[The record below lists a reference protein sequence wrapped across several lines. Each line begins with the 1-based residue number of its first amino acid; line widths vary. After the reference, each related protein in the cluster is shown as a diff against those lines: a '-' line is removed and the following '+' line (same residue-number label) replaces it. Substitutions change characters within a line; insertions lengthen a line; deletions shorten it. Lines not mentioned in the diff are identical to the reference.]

1 MIDFLKLKIF
11 SKKYTESW
19 LYDSFNCLINNEVKS
34 IELTHKYLKDVEVE
48 SFFIGYKTLKD
59 MK

>member
-1 MIDFLKLKIF
+1 MIDFEIEDF

-19 LYDSFNCLINNEVKS
+19 LYDSFNCPINNEVKS

-48 SFFIGYKTLKD
+48 SFL
-59 MK
+59 